1 METHIDSRSVVS
13 PRAELGKNVS
23 VGPFTIVEENVTIG
37 DGTTIG
43 AHAMIAW
50 GTRIGKQCKIHSG
63 AVLGTIP
70 QDLKF
75 HGEETTLEIGDR
87 TTVREFATLNRGTED
102 RWKTIIGSNCLLM
115 SYVHIAHDCILGEHV
130 ILANA
135 INLGGHVTI
144 DDHVIVGGMTPIH
157 QFVTIGRHVMIGGG
171 FRVPKDVPP
180 YILAAQE
187 PLSFEGLN
195 IVGLKRR
202 NFSREAIE
210 SLEKAYGLLY
220 DSNLNVSQAVIK
232 IKNEV
237 PMTPEVQHVI
247 EFIENSKRGIIG
259 SRRREMPF
267 RTD

>member
-1 METHIDSRSVVS
+1 MATHVHPQAVVS
-13 PRAELGKNVS
+13 PRAELGENVS
-23 VGPFTIVEENVTIG
+23 VGPFAVVEDNVIVG
-37 DGTTIG
+37 DGTSIG
-43 AHAMIAW
+43 SHTVVAW
-50 GTRIGKQCKIHSG
+50 GTRIGKDCRIHPG
-63 AVLGTIP
+63 AVVGTVP

-87 TTVREFATLNRGTED
+87 TIVREFATVNRGTED
-102 RWKTIIGSNCLLM
+102 RWKTVVGSSCLLM
-115 SYVHIAHDCILGEHV
+115 AYVHVAHDCILGEHV

-135 INLGGHVTI
+135 VNMGGHVTI
-144 DDHVIVGGMTPIH
+144 EDYAIVGGMTPIH

-171 FRVPKDVPP
+171 FRVPKDIPP
-180 YILAAQE
+180 YILAAQD

-210 SLEKAYGLLY
+210 SLEKAYGFLY
-220 DSNLNVSQAVIK
+220 NSNLNVSQALVK

-259 SRRREMPF
+259 PRRR
-267 RTD
+267 D

>member
-1 METHIDSRSVVS
+1 MATHIDPRSVVS
-13 PRAELGKNVS
+13 PRAELGDNVC
-23 VGPFTIVEENVTIG
+23 VGPFAIIEDNVIIG
-37 DGTTIG
+37 DDTSIG
-43 AHAMIAW
+43 PHTVVAW
-50 GTRIGKQCKIHSG
+50 GTRIGKDCKIHSG
-63 AVLGTIP
+63 AVVGTIP

-87 TTVREFATLNRGTED
+87 TVVREFATINRGTED
-102 RWKTIIGSNCLLM
+102 RWKTIVGGHCLLM
-115 SYVHIAHDCILGEHV
+115 AYVHIAHDCILGDHV

-135 INLGGHVTI
+135 VNLGGHVTI
-144 DDHVIVGGMTPIH
+144 EDYVIVGGMTPIH

-180 YILAAQE
+180 YVLAAQE

-220 DSNLNVSQAVIK
+220 NSNLNVSQALVK

-237 PMTPEVQHVI
+237 VMTPEVQHVI

-259 SRRREMPF
+259 FRRK
-267 RTD
+267 D